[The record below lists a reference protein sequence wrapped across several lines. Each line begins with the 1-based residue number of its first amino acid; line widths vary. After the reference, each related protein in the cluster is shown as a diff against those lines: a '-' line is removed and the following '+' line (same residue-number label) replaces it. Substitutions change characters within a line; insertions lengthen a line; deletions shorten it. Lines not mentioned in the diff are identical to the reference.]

1 MGTIDGLAL
10 SVFLNVID
18 ASLRKERY
26 TEPISQ
32 LTISGS
38 VIVLLRKTNDA
49 LKEIRNEETQYNWR
63 LSNE

>member
-49 LKEIRNEETQYNWR
+49 LKEIRNEEPQYNWR

>member
-1 MGTIDGLAL
+1 METVDGSIP

-26 TEPISQ
+26 TEHISQ

-49 LKEIRNEETQYNWR
+49 LKEIRNEEPQYNWR

>member
-1 MGTIDGLAL
+1 MGTVDGSIL

-26 TEPISQ
+26 TENISQ

-49 LKEIRNEETQYNWR
+49 LKEIRNEEPQYNWR

>member
-18 ASLRKERY
+18 ASLRKERKK
-26 TEPISQ
+26 EHISQ